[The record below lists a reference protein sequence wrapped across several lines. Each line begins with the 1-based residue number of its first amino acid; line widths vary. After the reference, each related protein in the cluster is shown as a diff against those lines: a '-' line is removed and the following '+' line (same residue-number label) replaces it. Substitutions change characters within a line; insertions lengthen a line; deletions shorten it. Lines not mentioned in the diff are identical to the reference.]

1 MTVEALHIRV
11 LSFVN
16 ENVKKQG
23 EKERLGGGS
32 ALLSLAVQTAPD
44 PDICG
49 STRTSGVMRA

>member
-1 MTVEALHIRV
+1 MEALDIRV

-23 EKERLGGGS
+23 EKVGLGGGS
-32 ALLSLAVQTAPD
+32 ALLSLAVQAAPD

-49 STRTSGVMRA
+49 PT